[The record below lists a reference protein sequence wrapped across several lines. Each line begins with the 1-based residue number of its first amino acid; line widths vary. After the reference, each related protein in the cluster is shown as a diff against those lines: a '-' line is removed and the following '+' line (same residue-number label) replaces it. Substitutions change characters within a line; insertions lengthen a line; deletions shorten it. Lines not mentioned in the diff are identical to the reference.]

1 MKEFSDATIGKLLSS
16 MLKAFI
22 QKQRQ
27 NLTFFLN
34 LISDKF
40 TFLTMTYHLHSEEKK
55 MEYYSGTSVLCL
67 MKQQIYVLI

>member
-1 MKEFSDATIGKLLSS
+1 

-55 MEYYSGTSVLCL
+55 WNNIQVPQYCV
-67 MKQQIYVLI
+67 